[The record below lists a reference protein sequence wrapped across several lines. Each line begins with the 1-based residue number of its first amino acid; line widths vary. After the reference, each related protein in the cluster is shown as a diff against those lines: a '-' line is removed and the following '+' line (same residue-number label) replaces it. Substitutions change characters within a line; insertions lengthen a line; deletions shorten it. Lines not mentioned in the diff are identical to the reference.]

1 MSLKLLYI
9 MLNGHQLAIF
19 LVPNYGPPKHHH
31 AVFFW
36 ATKVWPRC
44 PVWSWKVWM
53 PSWNPVAK
61 QTWQAGKST
70 ITGSFNGNIIKL
82 YQTTLLLFNSS
93 PWYRWPIEIDG
104 LPINS
109 MVIFH
114 GSLLN
119 NQMVNGGFYW
129 MVAVSLEP
137 GTSSSQGHTSTRL
150 ARGSLHLWQLGSPKI
165 GWQSVEKTWILN
177 IFYGKME
184 SSPFCMGKKNI
195 FLWEKPWEKK
205 HHFWDGGNR
214 WLHMLWD
221 QGRWRKGKAGNS
233 VVVQVVYRFFGHWKI
248 RKFISIYQ

>member
-184 SSPFCMGKKNI
+184 SSPFFMGKKTFFSGKKTTI
-195 FLWEKPWEKK
+195 FGMAET
-205 HHFWDGGNR
+205 DGFICCGTKA
-214 WLHMLWD
+214 
-221 QGRWRKGKAGNS
+221 GGGKGKLGTQLLSKWGTGFFGIGKSGNS
-233 VVVQVVYRFFGHWKI
+233 FL
-248 RKFISIYQ
+248 FINRR